1 MVAET
6 PSLDDAEWHEKRRQ
20 KAKGKPSTDEQDTFK
35 LGLGTMNFIAGTM
48 GGTKSFQSSH
58 SSGENVHS
66 FYCDILPT

>member
-20 KAKGKPSTDEQDTFK
+20 RTHKKKETEQRNTFT

-48 GGTKSFQSSH
+48 GGT
-58 SSGENVHS
+58 
-66 FYCDILPT
+66 